1 MVTVAKKI
9 LRDLI
14 PLAFK
19 YVSLADNCDALSLM
33 HACLVISDSL
43 QPHGLYSLPG
53 SWVHGIIQTRMLERV
68 AISSSR
74 GSSWPRDQTSISCL
88 AGGFFPCWTIR
99 EYNCLLLRPLGWEFR
114 PPLCLFPLFHVT
126 NMLFRKLKMISHE
139 KLWRIIAF
147 KVFIVKKICLVS
159 VLVVALPNLEMFCRH
174 YLNVAI
180 SSPSALIQ
188 K

>member
-53 SWVHGIIQTRMLERV
+53 SSVHGIIQTRILEQV

-74 GSSWPRDQTSISCL
+74 GSS
-88 AGGFFPCWTIR
+88 
-99 EYNCLLLRPLGWEFR
+99 
-114 PPLCLFPLFHVT
+114 
-126 NMLFRKLKMISHE
+126 
-139 KLWRIIAF
+139 
-147 KVFIVKKICLVS
+147 
-159 VLVVALPNLEMFCRH
+159 
-174 YLNVAI
+174 
-180 SSPSALIQ
+180 
-188 K
+188 